1 MWSTQFN
8 AAMWI
13 CLWGTLYAPNRAYTL
28 VSDAQ
33 LTNAAAYGPMVVT
46 YRNGAPVR
54 GSKTSVRPS
63 MALEN
68 DKVGSWFNDKKAVI
82 LGVQRQPG
90 ANVVQVVDSIKEVL
104 PTLREQIPGSIKL
117 ECILRPYTVDSGIDT

>member
-1 MWSTQFN
+1 
-8 AAMWI
+8 
-13 CLWGTLYAPNRAYTL
+13 LYAPNRAYTL

-54 GSKTSVRPS
+54 IQDIGKAIDGV
-63 MALEN
+63 EN

-117 ECILRPYTVDSGIDT
+117 DV